1 MTRRHQRVSLES
13 LRLLDA
19 IDRHGSF
26 AAAAQELCV
35 VTSSITHAVRNL
47 EENLGLTLFDR
58 SGRSARFTTR
68 GRTLLDSGRHLLAR
82 AAEFDA
88 QVQLIATGWEPRLV
102 LSIDEV
108 IPMKPLVPLLDA
120 FFKVAPQT
128 SLQVRREAVAGSWDA
143 LMSGR
148 ADLVVGA
155 PAGGP
160 PGGGY
165 ESAPLWQMGFVLAA
179 APSHPLA
186 LRSDRISNTE
196 IAQHRAVVLGDTTR
210 GLPHLSYGLIDNR
223 LQLSVPDYGA
233 KLEAILMGIGCGFL
247 PQGMAEPHVR
257 AGRLALLEVE
267 TPHPPSQST
276 LAWRS
281 GETGRA
287 LRWWVDQLT
296 DPSWAQRVFA

>member
-58 SGRSARFTTR
+58 SGRSARFTTK
-68 GRTLLDSGRHLLAR
+68 GRSLLDSGRPLMER
-82 AAEFDA
+82 AAAFDA
-88 QVQLIATGWEPRLV
+88 HVQLIATGWEPLLV
-102 LSIDEV
+102 LSLDEV
-108 IPMKPLVPLLDA
+108 IPMKPMVPLLRA
-120 FFKVAPQT
+120 FFEAAPQT
-128 SLQVRREAVAGSWDA
+128 SVQVRREAVAGSWDA

-160 PGGGY
+160 AGGGF
-165 ESAPLWQMGFVLAA
+165 ECAPLWQLEFVLAA
-179 APSHPLA
+179 PPDHPLA
-186 LRSDRISNTE
+186 GRSGSISNAE
-196 IAQHRAVVLGDTTR
+196 IAQYRAVVLGDTTR
-210 GLPHLSYGLIDNR
+210 SLPHLSYGLLDNS
-223 LQLSVPDYGA
+223 LQLSMPDHGA
-233 KLEAILMGIGCGFL
+233 KLEAILQRIGCGFL
-247 PQGMAEPHVR
+247 PRGMAQPHVD
-257 AGRLALLEVE
+257 AGRLVLLQAE
-267 TPHPPSQST
+267 TPLPPSQST
-276 LAWRS
+276 VAWRA

-287 LRWWVDQLT
+287 LRWWIDHLT
-296 DPSWAQRVFA
+296 DPSWAQGVFA

>member
-19 IDRHGSF
+19 IERQGSF

-58 SGRSARFTTR
+58 SGRSARFTSK
-68 GRTLLDSGRHLLAR
+68 GRALLDRGRHLLRR
-82 AAEFDA
+82 AAMFDEE
-88 QVQLIATGWEPRLV
+88 VQLIATGWEPALV
-102 LSIDEV
+102 LSVDEV
-108 IPMKPLVPLLDA
+108 IPIKPLVPLLEA
-120 FFKVAPQT
+120 FFKLAPQT
-128 SLQVRREAVAGSWDA
+128 ALKLRREAVAGSWDA

-160 PGGGY
+160 AGGGY
-165 ESAPLWQMGFVLAA
+165 ESAPLCQLSFVLVA
-179 APSHPLA
+179 SRKHPLA
-186 LRSDRISNTE
+186 GRTDMISNEE

-210 GLPHLSYGLIDNR
+210 SLPHLSYGLIDNR
-223 LQLSVPDYGA
+223 LVLAVPDYGA
-233 KLEAILMGIGCGFL
+233 KVEAILLGIGCGFL
-247 PQGMAEPHVR
+247 PQGMAEPHLRSGKLVQLR
-257 AGRLALLEVE
+257 VQ

-281 GETGRA
+281 GENGRA
-287 LRWWVDQLT
+287 LRWWIDQLT
-296 DPSWAQRVFA
+296 RPAWVRGLFT